1 MESPINIIPPFVTQ
15 KVEPK
20 CAAVKRF
27 WGRPRDCAKSD
38 ACGTFEAIK
47 RSPIFYASSPRSP
60 FFRKRSCRGFLLS
73 RVYFAVLRTAQFAA
87 APTRRTA
94 TRARL
99 VLSSAVGEQ
108 QKTHA
113 ICCIFQL
120 DVLLL
125 GQAIR
130 RKGGFVNFAERKSG
144 TFPYTPQ
151 STSLVP
157 TNAEPMFGVGGLNG
171 FLRYGRGLHLCLLGM
186 GLPEPSFDK
195 RSLRSV
201 AF

>member
-1 MESPINIIPPFVTQ
+1 MNLSV
-15 KVEPK
+15 
-20 CAAVKRF
+20 
-27 WGRPRDCAKSD
+27 S
-38 ACGTFEAIK
+38 ACGSKDYGPKQVLCEYCD
-47 RSPIFYASSPRSP
+47 S
-60 FFRKRSCRGFLLS
+60 LS
-73 RVYFAVLRTAQFAA
+73 RAVRRR
-87 APTRRTA
+87 PTQRTA
-94 TRARL
+94 TRVRL